1 MLPIQAAGTPDRKD
15 HMVIHATLSKAL
27 FIQLSI
33 LRHFQRLTFYVYA
46 TLCAGVTAYVLLQG
60 ADPRLLLLGWIPF
73 GMYMLSGI
81 LSAIRAS
88 RVKNAPYFLPTR
100 YEFTPAGITISTSQ
114 GRSQL
119 GWEHIESWGKMV
131 NCYVLVLQGN
141 AVLAIPQEAILPHQ
155 VAGFET
161 LLQKQIDSRSK
172 GEPSSRVS

>member
-1 MLPIQAAGTPDRKD
+1 
-15 HMVIHATLSKAL
+15 MVIHATLSKAL
-27 FIQLSI
+27 FIRLFI

-60 ADPRLLLLGWIPF
+60 ANPNLLLLGWIPF
-73 GMYMLSGI
+73 GMYVLFGMLG
-81 LSAIRAS
+81 AIRAS

-119 GWEHIESWGKMV
+119 GWEHIESWGHMI

-141 AVLAIPQEAILPHQ
+141 AVLAIPQDAVPPHEVAKFEA
-155 VAGFET
+155 
-161 LLQKQIDSRSK
+161 LLHEQINRRSK
-172 GEPSSRVS
+172 KEPASRP